1 MEING
6 SENGMDGL
14 DCFPAEVRTLILEL
28 LDLESLLKCHDV
40 CHSWRE
46 HSLYETNYLPHV
58 LDAYNQLTHGTRPL
72 PADLRGSEKA
82 QFLKELVKTSM
93 SALPVFAECETL
105 RDIAVVL
112 HRLDK
117 SWLSGSNTSF
127 ASLNRGEVHD
137 APILAVAID
146 ARTGSIVTGDTGGVV
161 AFWNASTGNCYHRC
175 RFPINGTQWNWAVP
189 YRIAIDG
196 DIMVIGT
203 PFGGAIVAI
212 RNLSGGP
219 DPFLKVAEIWT
230 DGGQIASI
238 RIEGTVCI
246 LGEVGQ
252 VSFWDLSRFVGNN
265 DQAVTNLQVPNL
277 MTIGT
282 QNDVSPVHSLFY
294 RESSL
299 FVGLAGSGIQQIVS
313 ECGQA
318 LSPKKQ
324 LWELP
329 PSHYILLVSGPEIPG
344 IGDVGCSQLCPVGAD
359 GDILVS
365 WADSSICR
373 MSWTSKV
380 EDELVWEPRSQF
392 LIRVVD
398 GPYKKTIA
406 IHARGE
412 KEICRIKPNA
422 IEMFRE
428 DGILINRIPCNYGAI
443 SCVAVDPAFIVVG
456 TREAAVCVYYFAP
469 GRQVPAYGQGP
480 SSSAATSTLRS
491 PSLERKHTYKRKYRE
506 AMGMDLETPMVV
518 GGTVIDPDR
527 IRTTTATATKDISKS
542 RPAKLATGP
551 RANVKIPVPT
561 P

>member
-6 SENGMDGL
+6 SKNGMDGL
-14 DCFPAEVRTLILEL
+14 DSFPPEVLALILGL

-46 HSLYETNYLPHV
+46 HSLYESNYLPHI
-58 LDAYNQLTHGTRPL
+58 LDAYNQLTHGTRQL
-72 PADLRGSEKA
+72 PADLRGPEKE
-82 QFLKELVKTSM
+82 QCLNELVKTSI

-146 ARTGSIVTGDTGGVV
+146 ARTGSIVTGDNRGVV
-161 AFWNASTGNCYHRC
+161 AFWNASTGNCFHRC
-175 RFPINGTQWNWAVP
+175 RFPMTGPQWSWAVP
-189 YRIAIDG
+189 YRIVIEG

-203 PFGGAIVAI
+203 TFGGAVVAT
-212 RNLSGGP
+212 RCLFGGP
-219 DPFLKVAEIWT
+219 EPFLKVAEIWT
-230 DGGQIASI
+230 DSGHIASI

-252 VSFWDLSRFVGNN
+252 VSFWDLSRLVDNN
-265 DQAVTNLQVPNL
+265 DQAGGVDHQVPNI
-277 MTIGT
+277 MTIAT
-282 QNDVSPVHSLFY
+282 QNDLSPVHSLFY

-299 FVGLAGSGIQQIVS
+299 FVGLAGSGIQKINYQY
-313 ECGQA
+313 
-318 LSPKKQ
+318 SPQVRSTNKQ

-329 PSHYILLVSGPEIPG
+329 GSHYIVLASGPEIPG
-344 IGDVGCSQLCPVGAD
+344 IGDVGRSQLCPIGDD
-359 GDILVS
+359 GDMLVL
-365 WADSSICR
+365 WADSSIYR
-373 MSWTSKV
+373 VSSKTGG
-380 EDELVWEPRSQF
+380 DLVWEPQCQF
-392 LIRVVD
+392 LVPVVD
-398 GPYKKTIA
+398 SLYKKTIA
-406 IHARGE
+406 VHARGG
-412 KEICRIKPNA
+412 KQICRIRPNA
-422 IEMFRE
+422 IEMFLE
-428 DGILINRIPCNYGAI
+428 DGTLVNRIPCNYGAI

-456 TREAAVCVYYFAP
+456 TEEAAVCVYYFAP
-469 GRQVPAYGQGP
+469 GRQIPAYGQGL

-506 AMGMDLETPMVV
+506 AMGMDLETPIVV
-518 GGTVIDPDR
+518 SGTVIDSER
-527 IRTTTATATKDISKS
+527 ILATAKEISKS
-542 RPAKLATGP
+542 RSAKIATGP
-551 RANVKIPVPT
+551 EAHVKIPVPT

>member
-1 MEING
+1 
-6 SENGMDGL
+6 MDGL
-14 DCFPAEVRTLILEL
+14 DSFPPEVLTLILEL

-40 CHSWRE
+40 CHSWRK
-46 HSLYETNYLPHV
+46 HSLYESNYLPHV

-72 PADLRGSEKA
+72 PADLRRPEKA
-82 QFLKELVKTSM
+82 QCLKELIKTSV

-127 ASLNRGEVHD
+127 ASLNRGDVHD
-137 APILAVAID
+137 TAILAVAID
-146 ARTGSIVTGDTGGVV
+146 ARAGSIVTGDNGGVV
-161 AFWNASTGNCYHRC
+161 AFWNASMGNCYHRC
-175 RFPINGTQWNWAVP
+175 RFPINGGQWNWAVP
-189 YRIAIDG
+189 YRIAIEG

-203 PFGGAIVAI
+203 PFGGAVVAI
-212 RNLSGGP
+212 RSPTGGP

-252 VSFWDLSRFVGNN
+252 VSFWDLSRLVDDN
-265 DQAVTNLQVPNL
+265 DQADTNPQVPNI
-277 MTIGT
+277 MTIST
-282 QNDVSPVHSLFY
+282 QNDLSPVHSLFC
-294 RESSL
+294 REGSL

-313 ECGQA
+313 QSGQA
-318 LSPKKQ
+318 LATKKQ

-329 PSHYILLVSGPEIPG
+329 PLHYIMLVSGPEIPG
-344 IGDVGCSQLCPVGAD
+344 IGDVGCSQLCPIGD
-359 GDILVS
+359 GGDILVS

-373 MSWTSKV
+373 MSSKMG
-380 EDELVWEPRSQF
+380 EDLVWEPRSQF
-392 LIRVVD
+392 LIPVVD
-398 GPYKKTIA
+398 GPYKKTTGFY
-406 IHARGE
+406 ARGG
-412 KEICRIKPNA
+412 KEICRINPNA
-422 IEMFRE
+422 IEMFLE
-428 DGILINRIPCNYGAI
+428 DGTPINRIPCNYGAI

-469 GRQVPAYGQGP
+469 GRQIPAYGQGP

-506 AMGMDLETPMVV
+506 AMGVDLETPIVV
-518 GGTVIDPDR
+518 GGTVIDSDR
-527 IRTTTATATKDISKS
+527 IRTATTKDISKS
-542 RPAKLATGP
+542 RSAKLATGP
-551 RANVKIPVPT
+551 KANGKIPVPT